1 MDCALSLVSNDLHP
15 EDLHDL
21 SLDLRDDLAVAGVEA
36 EPVEEKAPRAA
47 RGDLMTIGSLA
58 LTLVTSGTAAAL
70 LNVVRA
76 YFDRSASAPVVVE
89 LTRPDGAKLTVQ
101 AGSLRGAEFE
111 RTLLLA
117 NQFLGAPAP

>member
-1 MDCALSLVSNDLHP
+1 MDCALSLVASDLHP

-21 SLDLRDDLAVAGVEA
+21 SLDLRDDLAAAGVEA
-36 EPVEEKAPRAA
+36 EPVEEKAPGAT

-76 YFDRSASAPVVVE
+76 YFDRSSSSPVVVE

-111 RTLLLA
+111 RTLSLA
-117 NQFLGAPAP
+117 NQFLGTPAP

>member
-1 MDCALSLVSNDLHP
+1 MSCALSLVSNDLHP

-21 SLDLRDDLAVAGVEA
+21 SLDLRDDLAAAGVEA
-36 EPVEEKAPRAA
+36 EPVAEKAPGT
-47 RGDLMTIGSLA
+47 RGDLMAIGSLA

-76 YFDRSASAPVVVE
+76 YFDRGASAPVVVE

-111 RTLLLA
+111 RTLALA